1 MCVCVRERET
11 QKSFKQ
17 AQNQKQIQTEE
28 QVSYDGKMA
37 ANDRGIAFS
46 AGVKERKVDYQN
58 RNHDYAEYKNK
69 SFGFMVIFPVYTV
82 FLNK

>member
-1 MCVCVRERET
+1 MRKT

-37 ANDRGIAFS
+37 ANDRGTAFS
-46 AGVKERKVDYQN
+46 AGAKERKVDYQN
-58 RNHDYAEYKNK
+58 RNHDYAEYQNK
-69 SFGFMVIFPVYTV
+69 SFGFIVIFPVYTV
-82 FLNK
+82 F